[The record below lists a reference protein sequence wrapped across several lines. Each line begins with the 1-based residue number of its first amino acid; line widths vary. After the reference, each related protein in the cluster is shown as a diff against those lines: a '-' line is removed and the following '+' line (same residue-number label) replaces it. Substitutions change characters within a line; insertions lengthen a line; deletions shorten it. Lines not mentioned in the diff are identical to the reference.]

1 MLELLAD
8 LNKVRPLI
16 SRQDKW
22 KFIVLLILML
32 LGAMFEAA
40 SIAAIPAFVSIVTNP
55 SSLSDNPWVGAW
67 LPVLPDQP
75 TVELVLW
82 AAVMLFVFILVKNV
96 FLSAIIYFQARLV
109 TTQRLKL
116 GDRLF
121 RAYQSAPYEWHI
133 QRSSSE
139 FLRNIQE
146 DTSKILVGVV
156 MPFLTLIRGA
166 VMATVIIGL
175 MVLSMPGPVFLSL
188 LVIGFGLFVVIRAVH
203 KRLRHIG
210 EVNRNQVKEMFK
222 AIQQGFGALIDSKI
236 IGCEKYLSEVHKSSL
251 AQITRAQRQQ
261 MTIQKSTPYALE
273 TIVILGFL
281 VVLLTLVRAADSLNA
296 AVPMIVLLG
305 VATLRLK
312 QLATQVAGAIN
323 QMNSARAHI
332 PGISEDLHTLDSIEA
347 KRARLSSN
355 EEDLG
360 SFDSLQLRGVTY
372 AYPNCQDNAL
382 KEISL
387 ELRRGESIAFV
398 GSTGSGKSTIV
409 NLLLGLLEPQAG
421 HVRVNGNDVYQNMS
435 SWRRHLGYIPQSIFL
450 IDDSIRANIAF
461 GVYEKDIDNARIK
474 AAIKTAMLTDFV
486 ESLPNG
492 LDTIVGER
500 GVRLSG
506 GQRQRLG
513 IARALYPNPSV
524 LVMDEATSALDNKTE
539 SMIMDAIANLK
550 KDRTL
555 IMVAHRLSTVKDCDR
570 LYYLR
575 EGEIE
580 KSGTYAELIEGSP
593 SFREMVKA
601 GLGG

>member
-1 MLELLAD
+1 MHL
-8 LNKVRPLI
+8 
-16 SRQDKW
+16 
-22 KFIVLLILML
+22 
-32 LGAMFEAA
+32 
-40 SIAAIPAFVSIVTNP
+40 
-55 SSLSDNPWVGAW
+55 
-67 LPVLPDQP
+67 
-75 TVELVLW
+75 
-82 AAVMLFVFILVKNV
+82 
-96 FLSAIIYFQARLV
+96 
-109 TTQRLKL
+109 
-116 GDRLF
+116 
-121 RAYQSAPYEWHI
+121 
-133 QRSSSE
+133 
-139 FLRNIQE
+139 
-146 DTSKILVGVV
+146 
-156 MPFLTLIRGA
+156 
-166 VMATVIIGL
+166 
-175 MVLSMPGPVFLSL
+175 
-188 LVIGFGLFVVIRAVH
+188 
-203 KRLRHIG
+203 
-210 EVNRNQVKEMFK
+210 
-222 AIQQGFGALIDSKI
+222 
-236 IGCEKYLSEVHKSSL
+236 
-251 AQITRAQRQQ
+251 
-261 MTIQKSTPYALE
+261 
-273 TIVILGFL
+273 
-281 VVLLTLVRAADSLNA
+281 
-296 AVPMIVLLG
+296 
-305 VATLRLK
+305 
-312 QLATQVAGAIN
+312 
-323 QMNSARAHI
+323 
-332 PGISEDLHTLDSIEA
+332 
-347 KRARLSSN
+347 
-355 EEDLG
+355 
-360 SFDSLQLRGVTY
+360 
-372 AYPNCQDNAL
+372 
-382 KEISL
+382 
-387 ELRRGESIAFV
+387 